1 MSLINN
7 IDKNLIEDVFN
18 SNEFKGWLLSRRW
31 FGDKSILS
39 NLEFGISLQYFEII
53 SDRIM
58 LTIIKVKKPEYQKT
72 YFLPVIYYKNLDS
85 ILEESEKNTQNI
97 LKLTENTFSKK
108 IALTVKGTQ
117 KIFTLNL
124 VEAEFFLFF
133 WQNILFEKKVTE
145 EFPDYSLELSLYQEQ
160 FQDEENMEK
169 VQNLIEASIYSNR
182 YKKQLTQL
190 AGGNT
195 SNLLFRLDLINVKDK
210 NKTKFSYVLKSYKEF
225 SQGIEPTT
233 LFVLVKNEFPNAPK
247 IYGTLKILK
256 KETVG
261 ILENVAHDFNLG
273 DMYWNELNQLI
284 EKIVRDMKPNFNEL
298 EDKSNVSDLLSQNC
312 PKTRKVS
319 SEIGNQIINM
329 HKSLLL
335 ENNKNFKKE
344 KISSEEYLDLYS
356 DSLNLMIE
364 RLQDIMKKES
374 QKAFY
379 NLPKVSSLLIDTK
392 DLIEKFQDNFQKREI
407 QIQPVHQDLH
417 MENIIVRMYNEN
429 ENFKYYFLDFEGDP
443 QLGTKERIKKFPSEK
458 DFASILR
465 SLSYIKF
472 NSLLRY
478 IEKYII
484 DKEKYEVPEEVL
496 YSLFFRKTGK
506 YDKVSLNR
514 ILSLFNYWEQKYMN
528 KILKDTNLDLTLLNI
543 FTIERILHEIKYE
556 ILFRPNKFIIP
567 LLGLKELI
575 EKS

>member
-1 MSLINN
+1 MSLLNN
-7 IDKNLIEDVFN
+7 LDKSLIEDVFN

-53 SDRIM
+53 SNRIM
-58 LTIIKVKKPEYQKT
+58 LTIIKVKKPEYQKS

-85 ILEESEKNTQNI
+85 VLEENEKNTHNI

-124 VEAEFFLFF
+124 VEAEFSLFF
-133 WQNILFEKKVTE
+133 WQKILFEKTVTE
-145 EFPDYSLELSLYQEQ
+145 EFPDYSLELSLYPEQ
-160 FQDEENMEK
+160 FQDEKNMEK

-182 YKKQLTQL
+182 YEKYLTQL

-195 SNLLFRLDLINVKDK
+195 SNLLFRLDLINLKDK

-247 IYGTLKILK
+247 IYGTLRILK

-273 DMYWNELNQLI
+273 DIYWNELNELI
-284 EKIVRDMKPNFNEL
+284 ENIVLDMKPNFNKL
-298 EDKSNVSDLLSQNC
+298 EDKSGLSTLLNHNC
-312 PKTRKVS
+312 PKTLKAS

-335 ENNKNFKKE
+335 ENNPNFRKE
-344 KISSEEYLDLYS
+344 KISSEEFLEIYS
-356 DSLNLMIE
+356 DTLNLMIAD
-364 RLQDIMKKES
+364 LQDIMKKES

-392 DLIEKFQDNFQKREI
+392 DLIEKFQENFQKKEV

-417 MENIIVRMYNEN
+417 MENVIVRMKNSD

-478 IEKYII
+478 IENYVI

-506 YDKVSLNR
+506 YNKVSLNR
-514 ILSLFNYWEQKYMN
+514 ILSLFDYWEQKYMN
-528 KILKDTNLDLTLLNI
+528 KILKDIDLDLTLLNI

-556 ILFRPNKFIIP
+556 ILFRPNKLIIP

>member
-1 MSLINN
+1 MSLLNN
-7 IDKNLIEDVFN
+7 LDKSLIEDVFN

-53 SDRIM
+53 SNRIM
-58 LTIIKVKKPEYQKT
+58 LTIIKVKKPEYQKS

-85 ILEESEKNTQNI
+85 VLEENEKNTHNI

-124 VEAEFFLFF
+124 VEAEFSLFF
-133 WQNILFEKKVTE
+133 WQKILFEKTVTE
-145 EFPDYSLELSLYQEQ
+145 EFPDYSLELSLYPEQ
-160 FQDEENMEK
+160 FQDEKNMEK

-182 YKKQLTQL
+182 YEKYLTQL

-195 SNLLFRLDLINVKDK
+195 SNLLFRLDLINLKDK

-247 IYGTLKILK
+247 IYGTLRILK

-273 DMYWNELNQLI
+273 DIYWNELNELI
-284 EKIVRDMKPNFNEL
+284 ENIVLDMKPNFNKL
-298 EDKSNVSDLLSQNC
+298 EDKSGLSTLLNHNC
-312 PKTRKVS
+312 PKTLKAS

-335 ENNKNFKKE
+335 DNNPNFRKE
-344 KISSEEYLDLYS
+344 KISSEEFLEIYS
-356 DSLNLMIE
+356 DTLNLMIAD
-364 RLQDIMKKES
+364 LQDIMKKES

-392 DLIEKFQDNFQKREI
+392 DLIEKFQENFQKKEV

-417 MENIIVRMYNEN
+417 MENVIVRMKNSD

-478 IEKYII
+478 IENYVI

-506 YDKVSLNR
+506 YNKVSLNR
-514 ILSLFNYWEQKYMN
+514 ILSLFDYWEQKYMN
-528 KILKDTNLDLTLLNI
+528 KILKDIDLDLTLLNI

-556 ILFRPNKFIIP
+556 ILFRPNKLIIP

>member
-1 MSLINN
+1 MSLLNN
-7 IDKNLIEDVFN
+7 LDKSLIEDVFN

-53 SDRIM
+53 SNRIM
-58 LTIIKVKKPEYQKT
+58 LTIIKVKKPEYQKS

-85 ILEESEKNTQNI
+85 VLEENEKNTHNI

-124 VEAEFFLFF
+124 VEAEFSLFF
-133 WQNILFEKKVTE
+133 WQKILFEKTVTE
-145 EFPDYSLELSLYQEQ
+145 EFPDYSLELSLYPEQ
-160 FQDEENMEK
+160 FQDEKNMEK

-182 YKKQLTQL
+182 YEKYLTQL

-195 SNLLFRLDLINVKDK
+195 SNLLFRLDLINLKDK
-210 NKTKFSYVLKSYKEF
+210 NKKKFSYVLKSYKEF

-233 LFVLVKNEFPNAPK
+233 LFVLVQNEFPNAPK

-273 DMYWNELNQLI
+273 DIYWNELNELI
-284 EKIVRDMKPNFNEL
+284 ENIVLDMKPNFNEL
-298 EDKSNVSDLLSQNC
+298 EDKSGFSTLLNYNC
-312 PKTRKVS
+312 PKTLKAS

-335 ENNKNFKKE
+335 ENNPNFRKE
-344 KISSEEYLDLYS
+344 KISSEEFLEKYS
-356 DSLNLMIE
+356 DTLNFMIVD
-364 RLQDIMKKES
+364 LQDIMKKES

-392 DLIEKFQDNFQKREI
+392 DLIEKFQEDFQKKEV

-417 MENIIVRMYNEN
+417 MENVIVRMKNSD

-443 QLGTKERIKKFPSEK
+443 QLSTKERIKKFPSEK

-478 IEKYII
+478 IENYVI

-514 ILSLFNYWEQKYMN
+514 ILSLFDYWEQKYMN
-528 KILKDTNLDLTLLNI
+528 KILKDIDLDLTLLNI

-556 ILFRPNKFIIP
+556 ILFRPNKLIIP

>member
-1 MSLINN
+1 MSLLNN
-7 IDKNLIEDVFN
+7 LDKSLIEDVFN

-53 SDRIM
+53 SNRIM
-58 LTIIKVKKPEYQKT
+58 LTIIKVKKPEYQKS

-85 ILEESEKNTQNI
+85 VLEENEKNTHNI

-124 VEAEFFLFF
+124 VEAEFSLFF
-133 WQNILFEKKVTE
+133 WQKILFEKTVTE
-145 EFPDYSLELSLYQEQ
+145 EFPDYSLELSLYPEQ
-160 FQDEENMEK
+160 FQDEKNMEK

-182 YKKQLTQL
+182 YEKYLTQL

-195 SNLLFRLDLINVKDK
+195 SNLLFRLDLINLKDK

-247 IYGTLKILK
+247 IYGTLRILK

-273 DMYWNELNQLI
+273 DIYWNELNELI
-284 EKIVRDMKPNFNEL
+284 ENIVLDMKPNFNKL
-298 EDKSNVSDLLSQNC
+298 EDKSGLSTLLNHNC
-312 PKTRKVS
+312 PKTLKAS

-335 ENNKNFKKE
+335 DNNPNFRKE
-344 KISSEEYLDLYS
+344 KISSEEFLEKYS
-356 DSLNLMIE
+356 DTLNLMIAD
-364 RLQDIMKKES
+364 LQDIMKKES

-392 DLIEKFQDNFQKREI
+392 DLIEKFQENFQKKEV

-417 MENIIVRMYNEN
+417 MENVIVRMKNSD

-478 IEKYII
+478 IENYVI

-506 YDKVSLNR
+506 YNKVSLNR
-514 ILSLFNYWEQKYMN
+514 ILSLFDYWEQKYMN
-528 KILKDTNLDLTLLNI
+528 KILKDIDLDLTLLNI

-556 ILFRPNKFIIP
+556 ILFRPNKLIIP